1 MGWGAEGTETE
12 EGIVRRGSNIH
23 IPPPDCGQREY
34 AVNSAAQV
42 DESRSGILC
51 LLLLVLGR
59 VDLFRLVALVLQHQR
74 NGSTVPPLPPS
85 FLAFVC
91 FFPTP
96 LWKDD
101 MKRG

>member
-74 NGSTVPPLPPS
+74 NGSTVPPPSLPPFWPLFVS
-85 FLAFVC
+85 F
-91 FFPTP
+91 PP
-96 LWKDD
+96 LSGK
-101 MKRG
+101 MT

>member
-1 MGWGAEGTETE
+1 MVWGAGGTETE

-23 IPPPDCGQREY
+23 FPPPDCGQREY

-42 DESRSGILC
+42 HESRSGILC

-59 VDLFRLVALVLQHQR
+59 VDLFRLVALMLQHQR
-74 NGSTVPPLPPS
+74 YGGMAPLPPS

-91 FFPTP
+91 LFSTP

-101 MKRG
+101 IERG